1 MSVII
6 ELIQS
11 LLIIIAAILIIVAS
25 IGLLR
30 TNKDLKNIIYA
41 RIHILGL
48 VDIACIIAFIALDE
62 ILLGAIY
69 FILMPFTAH
78 AMANAF
84 FKSDD
89 KINNSKLENMD
100 GKNETNP
107 NIHPI
112 SEFKQSKNEENSF
125 NENSDEKFT
134 VSTLE
139 IKEDDET

>member
-1 MSVII
+1 MSAII
-6 ELIQS
+6 ELVQS
-11 LLIIIAAILIIVAS
+11 FFIILSAILIIIAS

-30 TNKDLKNIIYA
+30 TNKDLKNIVYA
-41 RIHILGL
+41 RLHILGL

-89 KINNSKLENMD
+89 DINNSKL
-100 GKNETNP
+100 KNSVNEEEKNHH
-107 NIHPI
+107 IHPL

-134 VSTLE
+134 VSTLD

>member
-1 MSVII
+1 MSLII

-11 LLIIIAAILIIVAS
+11 FLIILSAILIIIAS

-30 TNKDLKNIIYA
+30 TSKDLKNIVYA

-62 ILLGAIY
+62 ILLGIIY

-78 AMANAF
+78 AMSNAF

-89 KINNSKLENMD
+89 NINNPKNSVNEEEN
-100 GKNETNP
+100 NP
-107 NIHPI
+107 HIHPV
-112 SEFKQSKNEENSF
+112 SEFKKSKNEENSF

-134 VSTLE
+134 VSTLD
-139 IKEDDET
+139 IKEDET